1 MICGVRL
8 FNGAG
13 SSGWRGEMTIAKNI
27 SEVISKSS
35 WIRKMFEEGAQL
47 KQAHGEKNVYDFSLG
62 NPDLPPPQKFRQV
75 LQTMVANEGGV
86 DHRYMPNT
94 GYPFVRQAVAAYL
107 SQEQKRAVSEND
119 VIMTCGAAGGLNIIL
134 KALLDPQDEIITPA
148 PFFVEYTF
156 YAQNHGGIL
165 KPVATH
171 SDFTLDIDAIATAIT
186 PKTKAVLIN
195 SPNNPTGQI
204 YSAESLTRLG
214 AILAQKSRELGHT
227 LYLISDEP
235 YRKIVYDDIR
245 VASIFEC
252 YPESIIATSYSKDL
266 SLPGE
271 RIGFVAVNPDSTF
284 KTELLSGLALAN
296 RILGFVNAPALMQR
310 VVASLQ
316 GLSVDISAYARRRTL
331 LCDGLAQCGYNFVKP
346 AGAFYLF
353 PQTPIADDV
362 EFVRA
367 LQDELILVVP
377 GSGFGGPG
385 HFRIAFCVN
394 EDTIVNAL
402 PGFKRVM
409 DKYR

>member
-1 MICGVRL
+1 
-8 FNGAG
+8 
-13 SSGWRGEMTIAKNI
+13 MTIAKNI

-75 LQTMVANEGGV
+75 LKTMVANEGGL

-94 GYPFVRQAVAAYL
+94 GYPFVRQSIAAYL
-107 SQEQKRAVSEND
+107 SQEQKTAVSEND

-165 KPVATH
+165 KPVATNP
-171 SDFTLDIDAIATAIT
+171 DFSLDIDGIAAAIT

-204 YSAESLTRLG
+204 YSGESLTRLG
-214 AILAQKSRELGHT
+214 SILAQKGRELGQPI
-227 LYLISDEP
+227 YLISDEP

-245 VASIFEC
+245 VANIFEC

-284 KTELLSGLALAN
+284 KADLLSGLALAN

-316 GLSVDISAYARRRTL
+316 GMRVDISAYARRRTL

-367 LQDELILVVP
+367 LQKELILVVP

-385 HFRIAFCVN
+385 HFRVAFCVD
-394 EDTIVNAL
+394 EETIVNAL
-402 PGFKRVM
+402 PGFKRVL
-409 DKYR
+409 DRFR